1 MSEES
6 SRKSRDKLKEL
17 VRDELYTAWIIG
29 YLTAGF
35 SDKQIDDLVQAAL
48 EFVEGMA
55 RQKGAT
61 GALYRRLKAERFQ

>member
-6 SRKSRDKLKEL
+6 SRKSRDRLKEL

-29 YLTAGF
+29 YLIAGF

-55 RQKGAT
+55 RQEGAT